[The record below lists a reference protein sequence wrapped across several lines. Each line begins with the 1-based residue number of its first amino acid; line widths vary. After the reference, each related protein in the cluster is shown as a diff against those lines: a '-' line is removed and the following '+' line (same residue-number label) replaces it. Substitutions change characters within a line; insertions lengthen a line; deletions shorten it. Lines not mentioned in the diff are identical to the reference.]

1 MDRVTGIGAVAAP
14 PLDCFVN
21 PVHGFPGSSGVRVDA
36 RLGVT
41 LETKA
46 GKVGVGNSL
55 QRIPV
60 GKAPVGGAGLER
72 TLVDVVIRRTGT
84 GIDRRA
90 RPPGRSTS
98 PVLRCGRRR

>member
-1 MDRVTGIGAVAAP
+1 MNRVTGIGAVAAP
-14 PLDCFVN
+14 PLYRVVN

-46 GKVGVGNSL
+46 GKVGIGNSL

-60 GKAPVGGAGLER
+60 GKAPVGGTGLER
-72 TLVDVVIRRTGT
+72 TLVYVVIRRTGT
-84 GIDRRA
+84 SIDRRA
-90 RPPGRSTS
+90 RPPERSSS